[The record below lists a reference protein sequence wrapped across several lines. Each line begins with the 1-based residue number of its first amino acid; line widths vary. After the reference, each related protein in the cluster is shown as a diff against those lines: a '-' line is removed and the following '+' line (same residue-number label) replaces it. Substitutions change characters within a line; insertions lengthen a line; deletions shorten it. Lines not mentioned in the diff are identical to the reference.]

1 MAIEFD
7 NPTFAGTV
15 LVKEAIQSQNFQTGV
30 TGWKLEANGDAELNN
45 VVIRGELESTN
56 YVAGVSGW
64 KLFQNGDAE
73 FNSIEIRSTGTGT
86 PVTIGDDTDPQI
98 KIVTTSGVGLI
109 DFPTNRPVENLA
121 GRILAGT
128 LNSGLANEAE
138 TLQIFGPT
146 VDGAGDR
153 ARILLNSQN
162 NDGSSQANISIV
174 TGSGGIAIDETQV
187 TVTPPVDMNS
197 TLAVA
202 GQLNADG
209 DLAVTG
215 NAFDTNSGISYRPV
229 QVGTATANFSA
240 VTQVDVAVVFTT
252 PFLVAPVVVC
262 SRQNSPANSAK
273 VMVNATG
280 ITTTGFTM
288 RFNSGDGTA
297 LTITGLIGGY
307 HAIA

>member
-86 PVTIGDDTDPQI
+86 PVTIGDDNDPQI
-98 KIVTTSGVGLI
+98 KLLTVGGVGIIAL
-109 DFPTNRPVENLA
+109 PTNRPVEDLA
-121 GRILAGT
+121 GGFLSGT
-128 LNSGLANEAE
+128 FNSGLPNEAE

-146 VDGAGDR
+146 VTGATDR
-153 ARILLNSQN
+153 ASILLSSQN
-162 NDGSSQANISIV
+162 NDASSEANIVIR
-174 TGSGGIAIDETQV
+174 TGSGEITIDEDIV
-187 TVTPPVDMNS
+187 NFNTPVNINDP
-197 TLAVA
+197 LAVS

-215 NAFDTNSGISYRPV
+215 NLFDTNSAISYRPV
-229 QVGTATANFSA
+229 QVGTATANFAA
-240 VTQVDVAVVFTT
+240 VTQVDVAVVFPTA
-252 PFLVAPVVVC
+252 FLVAPVVVC

-273 VMVNATG
+273 VMVNATA